1 MSDAPE
7 LPEVAEAAPAPE
19 PAQPSPDIPATSWS
33 KIPVSLRKTVAAP
46 VSPTMAES
54 EAMPHYSALS
64 ANLRRFA
71 ELVAG
76 GETGSNAARI
86 LRPRAR
92 CPRSLAWRLRS
103 APHVKEAIVE
113 LQEHVRAAF
122 LGRELR
128 HKQGIYNRANAD
140 RTPLAVPEFWETD
153 PRDWPLEL
161 KDCIESVE
169 FKDGKIS
176 KVTLSNR
183 NDASRLFSQHMGWLV
198 DRKELTGKD
207 GAPLLPKTAAE
218 LSDEQLALLASEL
231 SEVTGTPETA
241 DDTQG

>member
-1 MSDAPE
+1 MSDEPE
-7 LPEVAEAAPAPE
+7 IAEAAETLE
-19 PAQPSPDIPATSWS
+19 PRPATHWNNVD
-33 KIPVSLRKTVAAP
+33 PALRKTGAPP
-46 VSPTMAES
+46 VSPTEAMAEL
-54 EAMPHYSALS
+54 MPHYSKLRP
-64 ANLRRFA
+64 NLKRYA
-71 ELVAG
+71 ELLAG
-76 GETGSNAARI
+76 GESGAGAVRI
-86 LRPRAR
+86 LRPRSR
-92 CPRSLAWRLRS
+92 RPRDLAWKLRKS
-103 APHVKEAIVE
+103 KHLKEAVEE
-113 LQEHVRAAF
+113 LQQHARAAF
-122 LGRELR
+122 FERELR

-153 PRDWPLEL
+153 PRTWPLEL

-169 FKDGKIS
+169 FKDGKVS
-176 KVTLSNR
+176 KITLSNR

>member
-1 MSDAPE
+1 MADEPE
-7 LPEVAEAAPAPE
+7 IAEASETPE
-19 PAQPSPDIPATSWS
+19 TRPATHW
-33 KIPVSLRKTVAAP
+33 KNVDPALRKTGAPP
-46 VSPTMAES
+46 VSPSETVAEL
-54 EAMPHYSALS
+54 MPHYSKLRP
-64 ANLRRFA
+64 NLKRFA
-71 ELVAG
+71 ELLAG
-76 GETGSNAARI
+76 GESGAGAVRI
-86 LRPRAR
+86 LRPRSR
-92 CPRSLAWRLRS
+92 RPRDLAWKLRKS
-103 APHVKEAIVE
+103 KHLNEAVEE
-113 LQEHVRAAF
+113 LQQHARAAF
-122 LGRELR
+122 FERELR

-169 FKDGKIS
+169 FKDGKVS
-176 KVTLSNR
+176 KITLSNR
-183 NDASRLFSQHMGWLV
+183 NEAARLFSQHMGWTV
-198 DRKELTGKD
+198 ERKELTGKD

>member
-1 MSDAPE
+1 MSDAHE
-7 LPEVAEAAPAPE
+7 LPEVAEAEPAPE
-19 PAQPSPDIPATSWS
+19 PAQPAPAPTDIPATSWS
-33 KIPVSLRKTVAAP
+33 KIPVSLRKTVSAP

-140 RTPLAVPEFWETD
+140 RTPLAMPEFWETD

-207 GAPLLPKTAAE
+207 GAPLQTPAQTVYVIGSEEAAE
-218 LSDEQLALLASEL
+218 VRAELAEL
-231 SEVTGTPETA
+231 V
-241 DDTQG
+241 